1 MDIRGAV
8 VFIYGV
14 AGRGSQIHDD
24 QTTPQRRCIVGM
36 GLLCSAG
43 CSGGRVADCTAESA
57 DSLLQCGIPMNAG
70 WNRAYRRGRNRTG
83 VYRCC
88 ADPTD
93 AIVGGGRVYCPIF
106 AEMAG
111 VSFL

>member
-24 QTTPQRRCIVGM
+24 PTTPQRRCIV
-36 GLLCSAG
+36 
-43 CSGGRVADCTAESA
+43 GRVADCTAESA

-93 AIVGGGRVYCPIF
+93 AIVGGGRVYCPVF